1 MTIMIS
7 RKELNWTEVDKI
19 LENAISED
27 IGDGDKTTI
36 ALFDPEA
43 MSEAVIVARD
53 NGVLAGIDIASA
65 VFEKLGGT
73 MKWTRKLSDGDSL
86 KNGDILA
93 QFEGTSRQILSGERI
108 ALNLIQRLSGIATS
122 TSRYVQQ
129 VRGLDVRIVDTRKTT
144 PGIRALEKYAVV
156 VGGGYN
162 HRMGLYDGIMIKDNH
177 IMAAGSIKRA
187 VSLTRSVYGGRYR
200 IEVETRN
207 LDQVAEA
214 LESGADIIMLDNME
228 TSDMKEAVR
237 MIGKRALV
245 EASGGI
251 TLDTVRSVAETGVDI
266 ISVGA
271 ITHSV
276 RSLDV
281 SLDMESLR
289 ATGR

>member
-1 MTIMIS
+1 MTMMIS

-53 NGVLAGIDIASA
+53 NGLLAGIDIASA
-65 VFEKLGGT
+65 VFEKLGGS
-73 MKWTRKLSDGDSL
+73 MKWTKKLSDGDRL

-93 QFEGTSRQILSGERI
+93 QFVGTSRQILSGERI
-108 ALNLIQRLSGIATS
+108 ALNLIQRLSGIATY

-129 VRGLDVRIVDTRKTT
+129 IRGLDVRIVDTRKTT

-200 IEVETRN
+200 IEVETRD